1 MAKPK
6 VRLESIYL
14 RIFNLIILDEVLSVV
29 FLCDRLLEGFSCSC
43 AVVRDLVCSASVTRL
58 KSFAQLQFLP
68 VATPRL
74 TGSLNIVLK
83 NLVFRKC
90 YCSFKILTS

>member
-29 FLCDRLLEGFSCSC
+29 LCDRFLVVVL
-43 AVVRDLVCSASVTRL
+43 VVRDLVCSASVTRL
-58 KSFAQLQFLP
+58 KSFAQLQFLQ
-68 VATPRL
+68 VATYRL
-74 TGSLNIVLK
+74 TGSLDIVLK
-83 NLVFRKC
+83 HLEFRKC
-90 YCSFKILTS
+90 YCSFKIKVLRKVE